1 MLVVVVVRVGR
12 LCMFSRG
19 GEVRV
24 MNVEKDGL
32 LASNECVSG
41 WFGRPF

>member
-1 MLVVVVVRVGR
+1 MPVVVVVRVGR
-12 LCMFSRG
+12 LCIFSRG

-24 MNVEKDGL
+24 MSVEEDGL
-32 LASNECVSG
+32 LASNGCVSG